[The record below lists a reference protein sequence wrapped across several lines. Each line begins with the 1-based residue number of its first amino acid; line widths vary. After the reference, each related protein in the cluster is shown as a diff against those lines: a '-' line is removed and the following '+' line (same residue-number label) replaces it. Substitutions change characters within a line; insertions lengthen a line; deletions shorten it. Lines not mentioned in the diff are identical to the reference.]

1 MKNVFSYKQKCLRV
15 GSLGLTGGPL
25 SAAGPGHDRR
35 RAPSI
40 ASERV
45 GPPVR
50 PILKHEPRSLAN
62 MRVAGSNIPVGAM
75 KVKAGRTA
83 RAGSPGLATGVPPA
97 CPASRRAQRTVAG
110 GGGARARSQGPE
122 RW

>member
-1 MKNVFSYKQKCLRV
+1 MKNVFSYKKKCLRV

-25 SAAGPGHDRR
+25 SAAGPGHDWR

-45 GPPVR
+45 GPPVQ

-62 MRVAGSNIPVGAM
+62 VRVAGREHLCGRNENEGRLHCRGLIPWCGH
-75 KVKAGRTA
+75 GRTA
-83 RAGSPGLATGVPPA
+83 GLSHWPP
-97 CPASRRAQRTVAG
+97 